1 MATQGAACRFTDSS
15 VPLVPSKSYIA
26 LRLLFKIIRNDF
38 DISPIKSVSSRM
50 VGKVV
55 LKMGLFPRLPAPE
68 AEAFSEQ
75 KQEWE
80 GVMEGIIHYRLGL
93 GEDIQ
98 K

>member
-1 MATQGAACRFTDSS
+1 
-15 VPLVPSKSYIA
+15 
-26 LRLLFKIIRNDF
+26 
-38 DISPIKSVSSRM
+38 M

-80 GVMEGIIHYRLGL
+80 GVTEGIIHYRLGL
-93 GEDIQ
+93 GGEIQ
-98 K
+98 I